1 MRRSSLLAL
10 LFNFVPYPLFNSRPV
25 VLNISGALNR
35 VCFDRLTE
43 GIEEVPANQK
53 STSSVLVGI

>member
-10 LFNFVPYPLFNSRPV
+10 LFNFVLYPLFNSRPV
-25 VLNISGALNR
+25 VLNISGIS
-35 VCFDRLTE
+35 CFDRLAE